1 MSPRTSLVL
10 LAAMVASSGA
20 FAQNTTD
27 LKVFQPVFPEA
38 YQDMRRDAAVSYGNK
53 QYDKAFS
60 QFQRLACAG
69 DVESQSAL
77 GRMYIDGNGVQQDDL
92 KGYAWLKMAAQV
104 IFPKY
109 QAVVKELEESMT
121 ANQREV
127 SNSMVADYMKYYS
140 LGQTGMSCSP
150 ASMND
155 DPIPNEI
162 DCVPTRQAERYMLRR
177 CEAPE
182 QALIKMDSAKAE

>member
-1 MSPRTSLVL
+1 MSSRISLTLLVA
-10 LAAMVASSGA
+10 LAASSA
-20 FAQNTTD
+20 AVAQNTTD
-27 LKVFQPVFPEA
+27 LKVFEPVFPQA
-38 YQDMRRDAAVSYGNK
+38 YNDMRRDAAVSYGAK
-53 QYDKAFS
+53 EYDKAFA

-109 QAVVKELEESMT
+109 QTVVKELEQDMT
-121 ANQREV
+121 SNQRDV

-140 LGQTGMSCSP
+140 LSATGMSCSP
-150 ASMND
+150 AAMND
-155 DPIPNEI
+155 DPVPNEI
-162 DCVPTRQAERYMLRR
+162 DCVPTRQAERVMLRR